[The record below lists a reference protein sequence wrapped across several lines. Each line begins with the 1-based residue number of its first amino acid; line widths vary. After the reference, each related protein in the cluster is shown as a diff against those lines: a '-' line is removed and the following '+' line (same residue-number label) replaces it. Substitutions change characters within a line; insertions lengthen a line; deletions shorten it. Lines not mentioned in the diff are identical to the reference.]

1 MKIIALNSTTSMDK
15 TFYYVRQLNG
25 DYVFDNFPLELKPLA
40 LDYKEC
46 REPFTINLNGKELK
60 ARIGLK
66 KSSEFQVYVLT
77 TETKFIN
84 RLKFF
89 RELVTSSSSFIKP
102 ILKLQNE
109 LKEKHEKTIEEF
121 IHNATSI
128 NSYSIQ
134 DLFTLIPQKKLT
146 GNINK
151 QKDTIRE
158 IIKSKPNVT
167 VDTLLKQ
174 IKYSLATKV
183 EFSVFERTVKNL
195 SILQKDEHSIRPVVL
210 SILQIFIS
218 DFDKKNIQVHLGGTE
233 KSLEIDYD
241 SLFVSLYYIFDN
253 AVKYCCPKT
262 DFKIRFSE
270 EKNSFDIIIKMVSI
284 EIKDSEKKLITE
296 RGYRSEVAK
305 KMNTKGLGIGMYRI
319 VKTLKFNNAKL
330 EITPKSFDYS
340 KKHNSVNYEGNE
352 FRIIFSGQ
360 NDWA

>member
-1 MKIIALNSTTSMDK
+1 MEK

-25 DYVFDNFPLELKPLA
+25 GYVFDNFPLELKNLA
-40 LDYKEC
+40 LDYKE
-46 REPFTINLNGKELK
+46 RKEPILVNLDGKKIK

-66 KSSEFQVYVLT
+66 KNSDFQVYVLT

-89 RELVTSSSSFIKP
+89 RELVNSCSSYIKP
-102 ILKLQNE
+102 ILKLQE
-109 LKEKHEKTIEEF
+109 DLTEKHEKTIEEF

-151 QKDTIRE
+151 QKDVIRE
-158 IIKSKPNVT
+158 IIKTKPNVT
-167 VDTLLKQ
+167 IDTLLKQ

-183 EFSVFERTVKNL
+183 EFSVFERTLKSSSTL
-195 SILQKDEHSIRPVVL
+195 LKEEHSIRPVVL

-233 KSLEIDYD
+233 KILEIDYD
-241 SLFVSLYYIFDN
+241 SLFVSLYYVFEN

-262 DFKIRFSE
+262 EFKIRFSE
-270 EKNSFDIIIKMVSI
+270 EKDSFDIIIKMVSL
-284 EIKDSEKKLITE
+284 EIKNSEKKLITE
-296 RGYRSEVAK
+296 RGYRSEIAK
-305 KMNTKGLGIGMYRI
+305 KINTKGLGIGMYRI

-330 EITPKSFDYS
+330 DITPKAFEYS
-340 KKHNSVNYEGNE
+340 KRYNSVDYEGNE
-352 FRIIFSGQ
+352 FRIIFTGQ
-360 NDWA
+360 NAWK

>member
-1 MKIIALNSTTSMDK
+1 MEK

-25 DYVFDNFPLELKPLA
+25 NYVFDNFPLELKNLA

-46 REPFTINLNGKELK
+46 KEPILVNLDGKKIK

-66 KSSEFQVYVLT
+66 KSSDFQVYVLT

-89 RELVTSSSSFIKP
+89 RELVNSSSSYIKP
-102 ILKLQNE
+102 ILKLQE
-109 LKEKHEKTIEEF
+109 DLIEKHEKTIEEF

-134 DLFTLIPQKKLT
+134 DLFTLIPQKSLT

-151 QKDTIRE
+151 QKDVIRE
-158 IIKSKPNVT
+158 VIKTKPNVT

-183 EFSVFERTVKNL
+183 EFSVFERTLKSSSVLLK
-195 SILQKDEHSIRPVVL
+195 EGHSIRPVVL

-233 KSLEIDYD
+233 KILEIDYD
-241 SLFVSLYYIFDN
+241 SLFVSLYYVFEN

-262 DFKIRFSE
+262 EFKIRFSE
-270 EKNSFDIIIKMVSI
+270 EKDSFDIIIKMVSL

-305 KMNTKGLGIGMYRI
+305 KINTKGLGIGMYRI
-319 VKTLKFNNAKL
+319 VKTLNFNNAKL
-330 EITPKSFDYS
+330 DITPRAFEFS
-340 KKHNSVNYEGNE
+340 KRHNSVDYEGNE
-352 FRIIFSGQ
+352 FRIIFDGQ
-360 NDWA
+360 NAWE